1 VGAPVSRAVVPP
13 IASPCISR
21 CRIDPA
27 SDLCVG
33 CGRTLDEIARW
44 STGTET
50 WRATVMAEL
59 AGRLAVLSPAIGD
72 TSEVA

>member
-1 VGAPVSRAVVPP
+1 MGAPVSRAATLP
-13 IASPCISR
+13 IPSPCVAL

-44 STGTET
+44 STGTEM
-50 WRATVMAEL
+50 WRAGVI
-59 AGRLAVLSPAIGD
+59 AGLGERLAAVSRETGAE
-72 TSEVA
+72 SEVA